1 MNTIDIVIGIILIIA
16 FFVGFSKGLLRS
28 LASLIGIVV
37 GVYCAMFFSGYVGNY
52 LIRWFD
58 WSADTTTVVAFVVTF
73 LLIMILF
80 SILGRLL
87 TKVADFAMLGIF
99 NKLFGGIF
107 NVLKFAFLI
116 SVVFMFVNASE
127 NYTILSEKQR
137 EESILYGP
145 VAMIAPAIL
154 PAIMKEVEEYN
165 ESDAE
170 FLDEKSPAETELN
183 SENK

>member
-37 GVYCAMFFSGYVGNY
+37 GVYCAMFFSGYVGSY

-58 WSADTTTVVAFVVTF
+58 WSADMTTVVAFVVTF

-116 SVVFMFVNASE
+116 SVIFMFINASE
-127 NYTILSEKQR
+127 NYRILT
-137 EESILYGP
+137 EEQQQDSVLYGP
-145 VAMIAPAIL
+145 IAMIAPAIL
-154 PAIMKEVEEYN
+154 PKIIKEVEELN
-165 ESDAE
+165 TEDE
-170 FLDEKSPAETELN
+170 DFLNEKSPEKTELN
-183 SENK
+183 SEN